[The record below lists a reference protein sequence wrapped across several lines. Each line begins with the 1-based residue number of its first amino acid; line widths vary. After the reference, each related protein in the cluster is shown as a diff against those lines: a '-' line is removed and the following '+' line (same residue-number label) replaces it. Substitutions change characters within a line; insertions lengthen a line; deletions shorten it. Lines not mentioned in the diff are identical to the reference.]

1 MLLIVSLSIAFIMIT
16 VLFYKFIGVERGL
29 DKNRENV
36 NAVVIGKEPYV
47 TPPIDVEIQE
57 QMKTLQQM
65 YIPVQYIDNGLMP
78 KIQNSISNGSEVE
91 KALKSQKY
99 KGPAAFSQPKKDMLL
114 SSSTFQEAKFKDAL
128 KTLEPDVPNLETELE
143 VNEIEPFNSFFGMV
157 ASEGQTVSSFDPSLS

>member
-1 MLLIVSLSIAFIMIT
+1 MLLIVSLSIAFIMIV
-16 VLFYKFIGVERGL
+16 VLFYKFIGVERGV
-29 DKNRENV
+29 DKNKENV

-99 KGPAAFSQPKKDMLL
+99 KGPAAFSQQDL

-128 KTLEPDVPNLETELE
+128 KTLEPDVPKLDTELE

-157 ASEGQTVSSFDPSLS
+157 ASEGQTVSSFDP

>member
-1 MLLIVSLSIAFIMIT
+1 MII
-16 VLFYKFIGVERGL
+16 VLFYKFIGVERGV
-29 DKNRENV
+29 DKNKENV

-78 KIQNSISNGSEVE
+78 KIQDSISNGSEVE

-99 KGPAAFSQPKKDMLL
+99 KGPIAFSQQDL

-128 KTLEPDVPNLETELE
+128 KTLEPDVPNQDIELE

-157 ASEGQTVSSFDPSLS
+157 ASEGQSVSSFDPSLS

>member
-1 MLLIVSLSIAFIMIT
+1 M
-16 VLFYKFIGVERGL
+16 
-29 DKNRENV
+29 
-36 NAVVIGKEPYV
+36 IGKEPYV

-99 KGPAAFSQPKKDMLL
+99 KGPAAFSQKDL

-128 KTLEPDVPNLETELE
+128 KTLEPDVPNIDTELE

-157 ASEGQTVSSFDPSLS
+157 VSEGQTVSSFDPH

>member
-1 MLLIVSLSIAFIMIT
+1 MIT
-16 VLFYKFIGVERGL
+16 VLFYKFIGVERRV
-29 DKNRENV
+29 DKNKENV

-47 TPPIDVEIQE
+47 TPQIDVEIQE

-78 KIQNSISNGSEVE
+78 KIQNSVQNSAVE
-91 KALKSQKY
+91 NALKSQKY
-99 KGPAAFSQPKKDMLL
+99 KGPTAFSQPTKLL

-128 KTLEPDVPNLETELE
+128 KTLEPEIPKLDTE

-157 ASEGQTVSSFDPSLS
+157 ASEGQTVSSFDPS

>member
-1 MLLIVSLSIAFIMIT
+1 MLLIVSLSIAFIMII
-16 VLFYKFIGVERGL
+16 VLFYKFIGVERGV
-29 DKNRENV
+29 DKKKEDV
-36 NAVVIGKEPYV
+36 KEPYV
-47 TPPIDVEIQE
+47 TPQIDVEIQE

-78 KIQNSISNGSEVE
+78 KIQSYISDGSEVE

-99 KGPAAFSQPKKDMLL
+99 KGPAAFSHQDF
-114 SSSTFQEAKFKDAL
+114 SSSTFKEAKFKDAL
-128 KTLEPDVPNLETELE
+128 KTLEPDVPKLELE

>member
-1 MLLIVSLSIAFIMIT
+1 
-16 VLFYKFIGVERGL
+16 
-29 DKNRENV
+29 
-36 NAVVIGKEPYV
+36 
-47 TPPIDVEIQE
+47 
-57 QMKTLQQM
+57 M

-78 KIQNSISNGSEVE
+78 KIQNSISNGSEIE

-99 KGPAAFSQPKKDMLL
+99 KGPAAFSQQDL

-128 KTLEPDVPNLETELE
+128 KTLEPDVPNIDIELE